1 MRPRYWFVR
10 KQFGYGWVP
19 ATWEGWLVLTLFFIL
34 FIPLPTLLLAPP
46 INAVKMA
53 LFVLATGILVTA
65 LIVVCLIKGEKPR
78 WQWGR
83 HRDD

>member
-19 ATWEGWLVLTLFFIL
+19 ATWEGWLVLTLFFVL

-53 LFVLATGILVTA
+53 L
-65 LIVVCLIKGEKPR
+65 
-78 WQWGR
+78 
-83 HRDD
+83 